1 MIKKTIKV
9 ITAFLLTIF
18 ITLSCGFEDNLPC
31 DDSIPECNDK
41 PDLPNPDTEG

>member
-9 ITAFLLTIF
+9 ITAFLLTFF

-31 DDSIPECNDK
+31 NDNIPECNDK
-41 PDLPNPDTEG
+41 PELPNPDTEG